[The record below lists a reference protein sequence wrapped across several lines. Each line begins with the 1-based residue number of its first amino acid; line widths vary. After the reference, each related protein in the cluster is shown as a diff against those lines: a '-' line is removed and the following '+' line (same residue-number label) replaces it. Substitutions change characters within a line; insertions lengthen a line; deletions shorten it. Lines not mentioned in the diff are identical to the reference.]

1 MAKVIFM
8 SKNPDGSAN
17 GGMRFFLHKPYGSQD
32 LIPGRRVNTAR
43 GEQVVYEANGG
54 LKVDDLL
61 KRQLAYFFGVEFP
74 VDSFLNVKVSM
85 WGKCGENFLKANPQ
99 ERDSFMFFGN
109 SWRLNQFA
117 KRDGGVGY
125 ELVGSAFDYC
135 RLRSAQDSNGQ
146 TYNAAPRATAPAPA
160 QTAAP
165 RAAAA
170 PAPVRTAAPAPAP
183 AAAPAPAYSTP
194 GYTAAD
200 FAAVDDSD
208 DLPF

>member
-1 MAKVIFM
+1 M
-8 SKNPDGSAN
+8 
-17 GGMRFFLHKPYGSQD
+17 
-32 LIPGRRVNTAR
+32 
-43 GEQVVYEANGG
+43 
-54 LKVDDLL
+54 KVDDYLA
-61 KRQLAYFFGVEFP
+61 RQVKYFFNVDIP
-74 VDSFLNVKVSM
+74 VDTFLNVRVSL
-85 WGKCGENFLKANPQ
+85 WGRLGENFTRFPSAEGDCVSFLAN
-99 ERDSFMFFGN
+99 D
-109 SWRLNQFA
+109 WKLTQFA
-117 KRDGGVGY
+117 RRDGTPGY
-125 ELVGSAFDYC
+125 QLEGTAREFC
-135 RLRSAQDSNGQ
+135 KLRSAQDSNGQ

-183 AAAPAPAYSTP
+183 AAAPAYSTP